1 MVIKNNLFVTV
12 GVLAYN
18 SAATILDTLESIAAQ
33 TYKNIEL
40 IVCDDGSKDNTAE
53 MVRTWLA
60 TNKDL
65 FVRVELVTVEK
76 NTGTPANCNRLL
88 RAAKGEWLKM
98 IAADDILLPQCIE
111 DFVDYVCRT
120 PNAKVVYS
128 NYNSFI
134 KGDDGLIKI
143 TGAKISEK
151 VKDLFD
157 VDAHTQLYTY
167 IEHGFNISPAVFMN
181 LEFARSIGFIE
192 KYKVFED
199 SPFYVR
205 VLQGGTK
212 IYHLDKDTVL
222 YRSDGDS
229 VTREKDSTH
238 FFKRTFFDNILLFRR
253 DVIYSLYPWYRISFW
268 IKEFSF
274 LSVYYFTVYVLRNRR
289 TRFTQ
294 IVYNCF
300 KALNPYYLIQYI
312 FQRIC

>member
-1 MVIKNNLFVTV
+1 MAKKNDLFVTV

-18 SAATILDTLESIAAQ
+18 SAATVLETLESIAVQ

-53 MVRTWLA
+53 VVRSWIAL
-60 TNKDL
+60 NKRL
-65 FVRVELVTVEK
+65 FVRVELLTVEE

-88 RAAKGEWLKM
+88 RAAKGEWLKI

-120 PNAKVVYS
+120 ANVKIVYS
-128 NYNSFI
+128 NYNCFI
-134 KGDDGLIKI
+134 KENDGTIRI
-143 TGAKISEK
+143 TGAKISEE
-151 VKDLFD
+151 VNELFD
-157 VDAHTQLYTY
+157 RDAQTQLYTY
-167 IEHGFNISPAVFMN
+167 IEQGFNISPAVFME

-199 SPFYVR
+199 TPFYVK

-229 VTREKDSTH
+229 VTREKHRTH
-238 FFKRTFFDNILLFRR
+238 FFKRPFYDYILLFRKEM
-253 DVIYSLYPWYRISFW
+253 IYPLYPWYKISFW
-268 IKEFSF
+268 IQEISF
-274 LSVYYFTVYVLRNRR
+274 LSNVYFSIHVLRNERNVL
-289 TRFTQ
+289 TQ
-294 IVYNCF
+294 TIYNIY
-300 KALNPYYLIQYI
+300 KILNPYYLYI
-312 FQRIC
+312 FLKRKL